1 MQVLMYR
8 TGQAPEV
15 IEVDNELNCLQE
27 LVDGY
32 IEVVGLGEGYL
43 LVADEEGVLKNRPV
57 NRVIKLNSF
66 ITTIQGDFFICKAE
80 GEDFA
85 GLTDEEAIYAAT
97 HFIYDPF
104 NK

>member
-1 MQVLMYR
+1 MQVLMYKV
-8 TGQAPEV
+8 GQPPKV
-15 IEVDNELNCLQE
+15 IDTECELHALQD

-32 IEVVGLGEGYL
+32 IECVGLGEGYVL
-43 LVADEEGVLKNRPV
+43 ITDEEGLIKNKPV
-57 NRVIKLNSF
+57 NRVIKLNGY

-80 GEDFA
+80 GEDFV